1 MMAEEWPI
9 AAAAAG
15 AADAPARGA
24 GGDRLPTVRVDFFL
38 DPVQRLTEQERA
50 LMTAM
55 LHCLI
60 GDLADEIRAAMPAGT
75 AAANDGANLTMI
87 ETLSGARLLDRAAL
101 VRLLLRRAD
110 EERIATAARAR
121 SGRRE
126 ARVLQGLVSHT
137 DGAVSAAAMAL
148 ILGRGKRRDR
158 FGQCL
163 IHFDDLPPAEAVALV
178 HAVSAAMRGEL
189 VAVLGSA
196 QADRLLAAAGTD
208 VLSCHDPASSIE
220 ALTGKLV
227 AFLSQEGELEDELI
241 VAAAVEGEMT
251 FVAQALSRR
260 SGLSGEVAMDEFL
273 SGNAR
278 RLMALFRIGSVS
290 RQSAASLLAAIGD
303 LLGINDPG
311 RAIDAYNRL
320 SEVEV
325 EDARNWLSTDP
336 AYRSAA
342 ASLGRA
348 GG

>member
-15 AADAPARGA
+15 AADASVRGA
-24 GGDRLPTVRVDFFL
+24 GGDRLPTVRADFFL
-38 DPVQRLTEQERA
+38 DPAQRLTEQERA

-55 LHCLI
+55 LHCLV
-60 GDLADEIRAAMPAGT
+60 GDIADEIRAAIPAATG
-75 AAANDGANLTMI
+75 AANDGANLGLI

-110 EERIATAARAR
+110 EERIANCGEGR

-189 VAVLGSA
+189 AAAIGSA
-196 QADRLLAAAGTD
+196 QDDQQLATAGAD

-220 ALTGKLV
+220 ALTANLV
-227 AFLSQEGELEDELI
+227 RFLSQEGELADELI
-241 VAAAVEGEMT
+241 VAAA
-251 FVAQALSRR
+251 SR
-260 SGLSGEVAMDEFL
+260 
-273 SGNAR
+273 
-278 RLMALFRIGSVS
+278 
-290 RQSAASLLAAIGD
+290 
-303 LLGINDPG
+303 G
-311 RAIDAYNRL
+311 R
-320 SEVEV
+320 
-325 EDARNWLSTDP
+325 
-336 AYRSAA
+336 
-342 ASLGRA
+342 
-348 GG
+348 